1 MLAIHVG
8 EGVFSV
14 WKSNQRVLQKQTCV
28 GAMISETEAILL
40 RQRKNFQFLGF
51 LLKQG
56 EKYLNN
62 TVLGVVG

>member
-1 MLAIHVG
+1 MLG
-8 EGVFSV
+8 KEFSLYGKV
-14 WKSNQRVLQKQTCV
+14 PCRSNQRVLQKQTYV